1 MSVLESIILG
11 IIQGITEFLPISS
24 TAHLTIAGKI
34 MGIVQAASPEN
45 WTAFIATMQ
54 LGTAAAVMIY
64 FYNDY
69 VRIGKGLVND
79 LKHRRVFSPG
89 SWSMESRMALSIVI
103 GTLPVAVIGLL
114 FHDFIEG
121 AFTKETGVIATS
133 LIALALLLAVA
144 EKTGTRKRS
153 ETQTTWL
160 DALLVGLAQVIA
172 LIPGSSRS
180 GTTITAGLFLGLKRE
195 TAARFSFHL
204 SIPAILAS
212 GFYQMYQLRQYISDV
227 SITPL
232 VISIVVSGVVG
243 YLSIAFLLHYLQKH
257 STFLFIIY
265 RIILGILLWI
275 LIIAGTI

>member
-212 GFYQMYQLRQYISDV
+212 GFYQMYQLRHYISDV

-275 LIIAGTI
+275 LIMAGTI